1 MSILLDALKKSEEQ
15 RQLGSTPTI
24 HSATAGSPGGA
35 ASELQWLPLSMM
47 AFSAIVM
54 AWIGWNQYREPAGLE
69 TVDTVSVTAEVSTEP
84 AVASRSSGDG
94 DQASAAAAGTGS
106 GIQSRDPATPDDSGA
121 ARSDKPPGLAVLPA
135 QQDLPTPDQR
145 ELLKESF
152 SNYTAEEMDLA
163 EETDSAGETVRSETI
178 DAEAVDELDQQVSQ
192 LAAEGESADEPLET
206 HVPEPISFW
215 ELPQSVRDT
224 LPEIKI
230 TVLVYAEEPADRFLL
245 VNGKR
250 LGEKE
255 SLSDGVELEEI
266 RREGAVFLYRKYRF
280 LMKG

>member
-54 AWIGWNQYREPAGLE
+54 AWIGWNQYTEPPGFEA
-69 TVDTVSVTAEVSTEP
+69 VDTVSVTAEASAEP
-84 AVASRSSGDG
+84 AIASRSPGDG
-94 DQASAAAAGTGS
+94 EQASAAATGN
-106 GIQSRDPATPDDSGA
+106 GMQSPDPATPAYSKA
-121 ARSDKPPGLAVLPA
+121 APSDKPPGLAVLTP
-135 QQDLPTPDQR
+135 QQDQPTPDER
-145 ELLKESF
+145 ERLKESF
-152 SNYTAEEMDLA
+152 SNYTAEETEMV
-163 EETDSAGETVRSETI
+163 EEPDSSGETAGSETI

-192 LAAEGESADEPLET
+192 LAADTESADEPLET

-255 SLSDGVELEEI
+255 ALGNGVELEEI

>member
-24 HSATAGSPGGA
+24 HSTTAGSPGGA

-54 AWIGWNQYREPAGLE
+54 AWIGWNQYREPPGLE
-69 TVDTVSVTAEVSTEP
+69 AVDTVSVTAEATAEP
-84 AVASRSSGDG
+84 AVASRSSGDTE
-94 DQASAAAAGTGS
+94 QASAAATGS
-106 GIQSRDPATPDDSGA
+106 GIKSPDPASPADSA
-121 ARSDKPPGLAVLPA
+121 AAPSDKAPGITVLPA
-135 QQDLPTPDQR
+135 QQDQPTPDQR
-145 ELLKESF
+145 ERLKESF
-152 SNYTAEEMDLA
+152 SNYTAEESEMA
-163 EETDSAGETVRSETI
+163 EETDSSGETTRSVSI

-206 HVPEPISFW
+206 HVTEPISFW
-215 ELPQSVRDT
+215 ELPQSIRDT

-255 SLSDGVELEEI
+255 ALGDGVELEEI